1 MNKRQKKKLNKR
13 DGHFHYHKYKFYK
26 RIWELAEVK
35 YGKDYVDM
43 WKQETDLIT
52 GYKRNMMIIITRK
65 SWPIDVELLRGVY
78 PSGIITKASSACEAM
93 GMEVD

>member
-26 RIWELAEVK
+26 RIWELAEAK

-52 GYKRNMMIIITRK
+52 GYKRNMMIITTRK
-65 SWPIDVELLRGVY
+65 SWPIDVVLMRGVY